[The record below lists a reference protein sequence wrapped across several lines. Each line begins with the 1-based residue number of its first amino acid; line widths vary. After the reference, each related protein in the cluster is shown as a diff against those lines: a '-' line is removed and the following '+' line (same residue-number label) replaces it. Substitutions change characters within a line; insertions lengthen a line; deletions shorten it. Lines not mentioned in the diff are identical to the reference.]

1 MGSAVSLL
9 FSSSVNQFALDN
21 FIDILLVFSKHL
33 IPFGSIIL
41 EFINPKLSPSV
52 GMLILPVLQ
61 EVYGQKTI
69 YVKTI
74 AALALFVLI
83 SCEAVYGNNIMTLFI
98 CFAVPITLL
107 SIYTEEIRTA
117 EKKPYSF
124 KKIVKEFLAQ
134 AFAEGV
140 IGALA
145 EGVIGAL
152 AVFLLEKSIT
162 EETLPFANR
171 IAAMMFLSLAAA
183 TTTIATLIFRP
194 LVLSRF
200 AVGNNIGAH
209 LSESLSNGMVSWNE
223 KLTLI
228 VGGLQIVMA
237 TFNYSDGH
245 IEWDE
250 KIEEEEKQRKTNR

>member
-61 EVYGQKTI
+61 EVYGQKII

-134 AFAEGV
+134 AF
-140 IGALA
+140 A